1 MVQQVSLLSIKPP
14 PAAVPNPDR
23 ESGSQTRQRFPS
35 EQLCLGAPTA
45 SKTNFF
51 TISFYSS
58 RCSCEMPLVEDP
70 AYLSKAR
77 LKSDLVAHN
86 VELPP
91 AASKKEI
98 YVELHLKHIDQKNAA
113 DFSSDDEDQV
123 LDVAVGD
130 AEDAKMP
137 EPCALTDKGLKNLL
151 LKHGVKA
158 GPIVASTRAVY
169 EKKLRKLLQS
179 DRDEEF
185 NEAENAVLY
194 SDSDV
199 EEEGEEENASEG
211 EQEKPAEPFEL
222 NQQHNKNVRVQRDD
236 FAYPQCFFLSSRL
249 RPCSHRN
256 NEHSSKRN
264 SKNALKSSE
273 RTRAHCSQIPTGI
286 GKVSFIA
293 QHSGFRS
300 EVPSGSQSVV
310 PKGCSSF
317 SSQAFSI
324 TQMVEKME
332 SRNSPSACSDKELN
346 YSSKPEHW
354 SRSSRHPQKPVKDIL
369 KDIFPDTKTTPTGIY
384 ATARRPIKGAA
395 QRPIQYSYPST
406 PVSPTTLERREVE
419 RRLVPIYAQ
428 ILVFFTVVCVLY
440 LISVIV
446 EDNSTVVALLESLN
460 HWSDS
465 AEGIPVLD
473 QTQDKQSVS
482 GEL

>member
-1 MVQQVSLLSIKPP
+1 MHQHTSEILGWQQRAEPWSNLE
-14 PAAVPNPDR
+14 AQAVPNPDR

-45 SKTNFF
+45 SKTNFC
-51 TISFYSS
+51 TICFYSS

-137 EPCALTDKGLKNLL
+137 DPCALTDEGLKDLL
-151 LKHGVKA
+151 LKYGVKA

-194 SDSDV
+194 SDSDK
-199 EEEGEEENASEG
+199 EEEGKENEEGEEENASEG
-211 EQEKPAEPFEL
+211 EQEKAAEAFEL
-222 NQQHNKNVRVQRDD
+222 NQQHHN
-236 FAYPQCFFLSSRL
+236 
-249 RPCSHRN
+249 
-256 NEHSSKRN
+256 
-264 SKNALKSSE
+264 
-273 RTRAHCSQIPTGI
+273 
-286 GKVSFIA
+286 
-293 QHSGFRS
+293 
-300 EVPSGSQSVV
+300 
-310 PKGCSSF
+310 
-317 SSQAFSI
+317 
-324 TQMVEKME
+324 
-332 SRNSPSACSDKELN
+332 
-346 YSSKPEHW
+346 
-354 SRSSRHPQKPVKDIL
+354 HPQEPVKDIL

-395 QRPIQYSYPST
+395 QRPIQYSYPNS
-406 PVSPTTLERREVE
+406 PVSPTTLERREME

-428 ILVFFTVVCVLY
+428 ILVFFAVVCVLY
-440 LISVIV
+440 FISVIV

-473 QTQDKQSVS
+473 QTQDTQSVS

>member
-300 EVPSGSQSVV
+300 E
-310 PKGCSSF
+310 
-317 SSQAFSI
+317 
-324 TQMVEKME
+324 
-332 SRNSPSACSDKELN
+332 
-346 YSSKPEHW
+346 
-354 SRSSRHPQKPVKDIL
+354 HPQKPVKDIL